1 MDRIRAAV
9 KKAGIVVVLGYS
21 ERDGTSLYI
30 AQSFIDTTGEILHH
44 RRKIKPTHVERSI
57 WGDARKDGESGE
69 MNMAGF
75 PLFKTPSGGFAQI
88 FGPDG
93 RPLAKALDAGDEGI
107 VTAVIDLKDIDFAK
121 AVIDTVGHYSR
132 PDLLSL
138 LVNPSAAKI
147 VTHID

>member
-57 WGDARKDGESGE
+57 WGDA
-69 MNMAGF
+69 
-75 PLFKTPSGGFAQI
+75 GGFAQI